1 MNLILNTRTSP
12 FEPLPVTYVWVKL
25 NIYVFFPARLFDC
38 AMKSVF
44 WSGVTLTTSADQV
57 PGHLDVVGVAISP
70 KPGVEEGGGMPG
82 VECLG
87 GVQGLC

>member
-1 MNLILNTRTSP
+1 
-12 FEPLPVTYVWVKL
+12 
-25 NIYVFFPARLFDC
+25 
-38 AMKSVF
+38 MKSVF